1 MDQTSTSFYQHDTQT
16 YTPNTTSGELKAT
29 GRLNHNLQEK
39 NTGQEYSEDLPTE
52 DDTPQMATRA
62 KAMTM
67 STQLTPQEIQEHN
80 ITHMPYRSW
89 CRSCVQAKAGKQIT
103 RSRHRGS
110 QSCKLISPTSPVLVT
125 SFPHRYLQQST
136 YKQAWQWQQ

>member
-67 STQLTPQEIQEHN
+67 STQPTPQEIQEHN

-89 CRSCVQAKAGKQIT
+89 CPICVQAKGRQANHPKQT
-103 RSRHRGS
+103 SRHPIV
-110 QSCKLISPTSPVLVT
+110 QVDFTYSPVLVT

-136 YKQAWQWQQ
+136 YKQAWQWQE

>member
-67 STQLTPQEIQEHN
+67 STQPTPQEIQEHN
-80 ITHMPYRSW
+80 ITHILRTSK
-89 CRSCVQAKAGKQIT
+89 RQASK
-103 RSRHRGS
+103 
-110 QSCKLISPTSPVLVT
+110 SPEADIAASNRA
-125 SFPHRYLQQST
+125 S
-136 YKQAWQWQQ
+136 

>member
-1 MDQTSTSFYQHDTQT
+1 
-16 YTPNTTSGELKAT
+16 
-29 GRLNHNLQEK
+29 
-39 NTGQEYSEDLPTE
+39 
-52 DDTPQMATRA
+52 MATRA

-67 STQLTPQEIQEHN
+67 PTQPTPQEIQEHN

-89 CRSCVQAKAGKQIT
+89 CPSCVQAKAGKQIT

-136 YKQAWQWQQ
+136 YKQAWQWQQRLQTSTISSATRRPVYKHSSLSVAGQKAFYKATMRST